1 MSNGDKGSTKQDT
14 KKKGIT
20 GSSSDEGTAKVGS
33 GSGGPPPGNVPPKP
47 KKP

>member
-20 GSSSDEGTAKVGS
+20 GSTSDEGQAKVG
-33 GSGGPPPGNVPPKP
+33 GGTGGPPPGDPKP
-47 KKP
+47 KPK